1 MTAPVR
7 VLVVDDE
14 TVARRRLLALLAEAS
29 DMRIVGE
36 SRNGLEAI
44 DDIVRLGPDLVFLDV
59 EMPERSG
66 LEVVQEVGVE
76 RMPATI
82 FVTAYDHY
90 AVAAFEANA
99 MDYLLKPFDGPR
111 FERALVKARSW
122 MNSNRGAESSE
133 RFRMTLAQASPAA
146 DRIWVRHGEARQ
158 PVKFDDIVHVGAE
171 GNYVRLHTST
181 GNFVLRERMV
191 GMMERLDPARFR
203 RIHRSHIVNV
213 DHVKKLLPWFG
224 GDTLVMMSDGSR
236 LTLSRSY
243 KGALGL

>member
-1 MTAPVR
+1 MNAPVR

-14 TVARRRLLALLAEAS
+14 TVARRRLLALLAEAP
-29 DMRIVGE
+29 DMRIIGE
-36 SRNGLEAI
+36 SRNGLEAV
-44 DDIVRLGPDLVFLDV
+44 DDILRLAPDLVFLDV
-59 EMPERSG
+59 EMPERTG
-66 LEVVQEVGVE
+66 LEVVEEVGVD

-82 FVTAYDHY
+82 FVTAYAHY

-99 MDYLLKPFDGPR
+99 MDYLLKPFDAPR
-111 FERALVKARSW
+111 FERALAKARNW
-122 MNSNRGAESSE
+122 MNSSRGAERAE
-133 RFRMTLAQASPAA
+133 RLGATLAQASPTP

-158 PVKFDDIVHVGAE
+158 PVRIDDIVHVTAE
-171 GNYVRLHTST
+171 GNYVRLHTPE

-224 GDTLVMMSDGSR
+224 GDSLVMMSDGSR

-243 KGALGL
+243 KGALEL